1 MSQQTI
7 KQQARRTAREMA
19 EKRRKEREER
29 ERRVID
35 LAERV
40 IVAIGERD
48 AAVDETEKRAGEA
61 LRELTEREGMSL
73 AEGVDWCG
81 DAITV
86 REATRLRR
94 HASEPQ
100 ADDGREQGGK
110 RDVARAGDAAATPRA
125 QELGRVGSVAATKNR
140 KSPMTCGLSHAP
152 LWGSL

>member
-40 IVAIGERD
+40 MVAIGERD
-48 AAVDETEKRAGEA
+48 AAVAETEKRAGEA
-61 LRELTEREGMSL
+61 LRELTEREGLSL
-73 AEGVDWCG
+73 GEAVEWCG
-81 DAITV
+81 QTVTV

-94 HASEPQ
+94 LASEPES
-100 ADDGREQGGK
+100 DDGREQGGE
-110 RDVARAGDAAATPRA
+110 RDGAQGGDGAALATAGGGGAGA
-125 QELGRVGSVAATKNR
+125 GSSA
-140 KSPMTCGLSHAP
+140 G
-152 LWGSL
+152 